1 MWWAS
6 ILEEKDFRLTLPK
19 PSLAVRT
26 VFKRSTVIDG
36 GVKEMDYKIVDTTL
50 RDGEQMAGTS
60 FNIETKLKIAKYLDF
75 LGVFQIEAGTAVM
88 GGEEKESIYRIKN
101 ENLKC
106 KISSW
111 NRLKK
116 PDIKHS
122 MECGVDIIH
131 ISAPSSSLQLQ
142 KKLRRDEKWLFENL
156 KSLVYYCKEKGF
168 EVTVG
173 FEDASRADITVLEK
187 LCEICVEGGVNRV
200 RYADTIG
207 ILTPNRTFAII
218 SELKSEFKL
227 DIEFHAH
234 NDFGMALANSIAA
247 FRAGAE
253 YIDCT
258 LKGIGERSGNCDY
271 YKFIKA
277 V

>member
-1 MWWAS
+1 MQ
-6 ILEEKDFRLTLPK
+6 
-19 PSLAVRT
+19 
-26 VFKRSTVIDG
+26 
-36 GVKEMDYKIVDTTL
+36 YKIVDTTL
-50 RDGEQMAGTS
+50 RDGEQMAGTAFS
-60 FNIETKLKIAKYLDF
+60 LKTKLKIARYLDF
-75 LGVFQIEAGTAVM
+75 LGIYQIEAGTAVM

-116 PDIKHS
+116 PDVKHS
-122 MECGVDIIH
+122 IECGVDIIH
-131 ISAPSSSLQLQ
+131 ISAPCSSIQLQ
-142 KKLRRDEKWLFENL
+142 KKLNRDEKWLFENV
-156 KSLVYYCKEKGF
+156 KSLIYFCMEKGF

-173 FEDASRADITVLEK
+173 FEDASRADMEVLRK
-187 LCEICVEGGVNRV
+187 LCRICYEGGVRRV

-207 ILTPNRTFAII
+207 ILTPKRSFSVI
-218 SELKSEFKL
+218 SQLKAEFDL
-227 DIEFHAH
+227 DIEIHAH

-247 FRAGAE
+247 LKAGAN

-258 LKGIGERSGNCDY
+258 LRGIGERSGNCDY